1 MEQDKQA
8 ESWLDRIEGSVELVA
23 SALALFASAAVFL
36 GVVLRNV
43 FDVSP
48 SWIVEAPAY
57 AVTWAVFL
65 MLGGTFRRGLHLG
78 LDVVIAMLPL
88 KVQHGFGIFA
98 SAATAAVATV
108 LVWIGTDLTLRQF
121 GMGAT
126 SNTALRMPLFL
137 VTAAIPI
144 GCSLLLIHSVIDIV
158 RRVRKGPEP
167 LALIAEASV

>member
-1 MEQDKQA
+1 MDQDKQA
-8 ESWLDRIEGSVELVA
+8 EGWLGRTESRVEFVA

-78 LDVVIAMLPL
+78 LDIAIAMLPL
-88 KVQHGFGIFA
+88 RVQHAFGIFA
-98 SAATAAVATV
+98 STATAAVAAM
-108 LVWIGTDLTLRQF
+108 LVWIGADLTLRQY

-137 VTAAIPI
+137 VTAAIPV
-144 GCSLLLIHSVIDIV
+144 GCSLLLIHSAADIV
-158 RRVRKGPEP
+158 RRILKGPERI
-167 LALIAEASV
+167 ALVAEARV